1 MKKSLY
7 SLFAVL
13 AIFCACQDENSQL
26 GKSLVESSFYN
37 VYADTCSVDISTIL
51 LDSIETRGDSI
62 CQLGHY
68 RSSAWGE
75 VSATYYA
82 EYSTSDFTPN
92 TDYTYTLDSLVLR
105 MIPSGHFWGDT
116 LTQQRKYSIN
126 SLVYWVT
133 YVHNVVYSFY
143 RSMIYCYINS
153 TQRCAGSIVIDIIPT
168 NGADKRK
175 FFPFAPY
182 FPVTNV
188 IKRYFYPYF
197 PAIIGIKGYS
207 FPYFPYLSGIMKIK
221 TALYSLF
228 SRLDWHKTV
237 VFPCLGE
244 IYEGIRSL
252 SWEIPVT

>member
-1 MKKSLY
+1 MKLTIIAIILCVSLGAKAQQDSTEMKKAIDAMQKMYSVHFVYDSSL
-7 SLFAVL
+7 ANIKPKG
-13 AIFCACQDENSQL
+13 IF
-26 GKSLVESSFYN
+26 
-37 VYADTCSVDISTIL
+37 
-51 LDSIETRGDSI
+51 
-62 CQLGHY
+62 
-68 RSSAWGE
+68 
-75 VSATYYA
+75 
-82 EYSTSDFTPN
+82 
-92 TDYTYTLDSLVLR
+92 
-105 MIPSGHFWGDT
+105 
-116 LTQQRKYSIN
+116 QRKYSIN

>member
-1 MKKSLY
+1 MK
-7 SLFAVL
+7 
-13 AIFCACQDENSQL
+13 
-26 GKSLVESSFYN
+26 GKNIRRIRLHARF
-37 VYADTCSVDISTIL
+37 
-51 LDSIETRGDSI
+51 SI
-62 CQLGHY
+62 CRCVEG
-68 RSSAWGE
+68 
-75 VSATYYA
+75 
-82 EYSTSDFTPN
+82 
-92 TDYTYTLDSLVLR
+92 
-105 MIPSGHFWGDT
+105 
-116 LTQQRKYSIN
+116 KYSIN

-228 SRLDWHKTV
+228 YKQLDRLNELKRHSGFHVPKPLFHHYSWFTAVKYLSIVVAFFIAFFIFRSASGSR
-237 VFPCLGE
+237 
-244 IYEGIRSL
+244 YSQ
-252 SWEIPVT
+252 

>member
-1 MKKSLY
+1 MSY
-7 SLFAVL
+7 YVSLFCCFVSIGFMML
-13 AIFCACQDENSQL
+13 RNVEKRHS
-26 GKSLVESSFYN
+26 GYWRKPMYGWGVRKSVWIWRN
-37 VYADTCSVDISTIL
+37 
-51 LDSIETRGDSI
+51 G
-62 CQLGHY
+62 G
-68 RSSAWGE
+68 
-75 VSATYYA
+75 
-82 EYSTSDFTPN
+82 
-92 TDYTYTLDSLVLR
+92 
-105 MIPSGHFWGDT
+105 
-116 LTQQRKYSIN
+116 KYSIN

>member
-1 MKKSLY
+1 MNIDRKVL
-7 SLFAVL
+7 VL
-13 AIFCACQDENSQL
+13 ASFPAIMLGGCNFNEDFCIRE
-26 GKSLVESSFYN
+26 GELV
-37 VYADTCSVDISTIL
+37 
-51 LDSIETRGDSI
+51 
-62 CQLGHY
+62 
-68 RSSAWGE
+68 AWC
-75 VSATYYA
+75 
-82 EYSTSDFTPN
+82 DF
-92 TDYTYTLDSLVLR
+92 
-105 MIPSGHFWGDT
+105 SGIKEK
-116 LTQQRKYSIN
+116 RKYSIN